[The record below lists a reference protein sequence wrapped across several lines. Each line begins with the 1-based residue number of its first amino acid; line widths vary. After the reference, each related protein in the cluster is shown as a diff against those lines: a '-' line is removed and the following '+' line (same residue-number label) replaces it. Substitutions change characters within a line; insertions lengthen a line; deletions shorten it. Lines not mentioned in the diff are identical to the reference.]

1 MDFFYAIVVVLA
13 AVAAFTVQR
22 EMVNMQYLGSGGAP
36 GSAADR
42 MIIYSTRVVTPEGVI
57 PAAVHV
63 FDGRIQDIVPS
74 NKPPKNPKVRR
85 SLRKRKTKKSD
96 SKERAVTRRTDGRG
110 RRWKKNLN
118 AQARL
123 FLSCG
128 GDDSLAGQTVLLV
141 QQPIT
146 SHHFAKCF
154 LVYLLCNRCAHIS
167 VLCTFSTRR

>member
-110 RRWKKNLN
+110 RRW
-118 AQARL
+118 
-123 FLSCG
+123 
-128 GDDSLAGQTVLLV
+128 
-141 QQPIT
+141 
-146 SHHFAKCF
+146 
-154 LVYLLCNRCAHIS
+154 
-167 VLCTFSTRR
+167 